1 MSAFCIQHTQ
11 KLNLPPLRPPRPP
24 RPLVTEGNERLI
36 QQLIGQSAQTS
47 IYSINQYNVSLEVL
61 RCV

>member
-11 KLNLPPLRPPRPP
+11 KLNLPPLRPP